1 MEQITKNDIEHLGRI
16 LSFDDKKITVSIVA
30 QAGCVSCSVKGNCS
44 VGDVEEK
51 IVEVANAGDRNLS
64 INDIVTVVLDVKSG
78 ALAVLLGYF
87 FPFLVLLFTLLIM
100 IFLGFNEGIAGLTA
114 ILMLI
119 PYYSILYI
127 TKKKQKETFSFRL
140 K

>member
-16 LSFDDKKITVSIVA
+16 TSFDSEKITVSIVS
-30 QAGCVSCSVKGNCS
+30 QASCVSCSVKGNCS
-44 VGDVEEK
+44 VGEVEEK
-51 IVEVANAGDRNLS
+51 IVEVANTGDRSLK
-64 INDIVTVVLDVKSG
+64 INDMVTVILDVKSG

-87 FPFLVLLFTLLIM
+87 FPFLVLLLTLIAM
-100 IFLGFNEGIAGLTA
+100 ISLGLNEGISGLIA

-119 PYYSILYI
+119 PYYAILYI
-127 TKKKQKETFSFRL
+127 TKRQQNKTFSFRL

>member
-16 LSFDDKKITVSIVA
+16 ISLNNEKVTVSIVS

-51 IVEVANAGDRNLS
+51 IVEVANADDRN
-64 INDIVTVVLDVKSG
+64 IKIGDIVTVVLDVKSG
-78 ALAVLLGYF
+78 AFAVLLGYF
-87 FPFLVLLFTLLIM
+87 FPFLVLLFTLITM
-100 IFLGFNEGIAGLTA
+100 ISLGFNEGIAGLTA

-127 TKKKQKETFSFRL
+127 TKKSQKETFSFRL